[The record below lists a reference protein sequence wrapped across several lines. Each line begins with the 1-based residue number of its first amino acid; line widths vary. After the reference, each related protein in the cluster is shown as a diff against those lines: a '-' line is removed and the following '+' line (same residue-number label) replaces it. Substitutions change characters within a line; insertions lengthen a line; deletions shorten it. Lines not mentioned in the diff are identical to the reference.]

1 MAMVAEQAGTFEL
14 AEVEIDEPRDD
25 EVLVRIVAT
34 GLCHTDL
41 TMRHFLPPEMFPHV
55 FGHEGSGVVEAV
67 GSQVEGVAVGDHVV
81 LSFRSC
87 RECAACKAGDVGY
100 CEQTLL
106 LNYMGMRA
114 DGSTTMTATDGSPV
128 FGSFFGQSSLARHA
142 IAHVDNCVVV
152 DPALDLRIAAP
163 YGCGFQTG
171 AVAAAVVAR
180 SGSSPAARGRRTP
193 STPRRCRS
201 RSSRPSRP
209 SPRAAPWWRSGS
221 APSGRGR
228 AGRAGR
234 QAGAGVVSRRFAV
247 SVTAS

>member
-1 MAMVAEQAGTFEL
+1 
-14 AEVEIDEPRDD
+14 
-25 EVLVRIVAT
+25 
-34 GLCHTDL
+34 
-41 TMRHFLPPEMFPHV
+41 
-55 FGHEGSGVVEAV
+55 
-67 GSQVEGVAVGDHVV
+67 
-81 LSFRSC
+81 
-87 RECAACKAGDVGY
+87 
-100 CEQTLL
+100 
-106 LNYMGMRA
+106 
-114 DGSTTMTATDGSPV
+114 MTATDGSPV

-142 IAHVDNCVVV
+142 IAHVDDCVVV
-152 DPALDLRIAAP
+152 DPALDLRIVAP

-171 AVAAAVVAR
+171 AGTVLNVLRPAPSDSLAVYGAGAVGLAAVAAAVVAR
-180 SGSSPAARGRRTP
+180 SRSSPAARGRRTP

-201 RSSRPSRP
+201 WSSRPSRP

>member
-1 MAMVAEQAGTFEL
+1 
-14 AEVEIDEPRDD
+14 
-25 EVLVRIVAT
+25 
-34 GLCHTDL
+34 
-41 TMRHFLPPEMFPHV
+41 MFPHV

-163 YGCGFQTG
+163 YGCGFQTA

-180 SGSSPAARGRRTP
+180 SGAHRRRGVDVRHRHHGAAGRGQAGPAGPRPARHPGGARAR
-193 STPRRCRS
+193 
-201 RSSRPSRP
+201 
-209 SPRAAPWWRSGS
+209 PRAVEDVL
-221 APSGRGR
+221 
-228 AGRAGR
+228 AGR
-234 QAGAGVVSRRFAV
+234 VVKPVLAW
-247 SVTAS
+247 